1 MTRREFALLVAGAAA
16 CVGSVGSL
24 AGCSSGH
31 SRGDVREIIDM
42 GGRSVLVPKQI
53 ERVFCT
59 NPIGTV
65 DLFGL
70 APQKLVGWNFRPA
83 GANKRYI
90 PDEYFALPS
99 LGVWMGAGSTPSA
112 EEIAAQDPDV
122 LLCYWTVDEAGCSM
136 ADEIRNQTGIPV
148 VLVDYDLRNAS
159 KMFRFVGKLIDCS
172 ERCLLYTSDAADE
185 L

>member
-1 MTRREFALLVAGAAA
+1 MCIRDR
-16 CVGSVGSL
+16 
-24 AGCSSGH
+24 
-31 SRGDVREIIDM
+31 
-42 GGRSVLVPKQI
+42 
-53 ERVFCT
+53 
-59 NPIGTV
+59 
-65 DLFGL
+65 

-172 ERCLLYTSDAADE
+172 ERGEELVSYTHLPDCPGQGSRRSRRSSSWTSRARTLTWAIR
-185 L
+185 